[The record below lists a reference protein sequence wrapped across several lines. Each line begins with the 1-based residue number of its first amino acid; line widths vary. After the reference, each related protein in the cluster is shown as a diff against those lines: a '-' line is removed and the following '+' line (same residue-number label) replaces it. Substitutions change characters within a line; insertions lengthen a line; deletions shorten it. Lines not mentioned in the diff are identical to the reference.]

1 MRIRRFPQMTA
12 LAFCTALLL
21 STGGAQTKS
30 SALQGPSNPKS
41 QKAYDEAHD
50 YLKQRMR
57 SSAVESYKKAVKLD
71 PQCLRCAKEGIEEA
85 MSIGDNKDAWEMA
98 DMISTAAANAGV
110 KEFADNEAA
119 VAFYREGVLK
129 NKKELLEKAV
139 VRYDAALTA
148 KPNDPSLRYEK
159 GLALAHL
166 NDDEH
171 AKAEFT
177 EFLKF
182 APENDPMRSRVA
194 RYIEQPELA
203 RARMAPNFRVT
214 TLDGQTVTMDDLRG
228 KVVLVDFWATW
239 CGPCNAELPHVKEIA
254 ARYAGRPLVI
264 LSVSSDKD
272 EAKWKQFIGAHG
284 MTWLQARDSDQSI
297 AEMFGIESIPHYFTI
312 DTDGILQTEQL
323 GGGSEIDGKLKKM
336 VAQAEKHL
344 QENAVK
350 GGD

>member
-1 MRIRRFPQMTA
+1 
-12 LAFCTALLL
+12 
-21 STGGAQTKS
+21 
-30 SALQGPSNPKS
+30 
-41 QKAYDEAHD
+41 
-50 YLKQRMR
+50 
-57 SSAVESYKKAVKLD
+57 
-71 PQCLRCAKEGIEEA
+71 
-85 MSIGDNKDAWEMA
+85 
-98 DMISTAAANAGV
+98 
-110 KEFADNEAA
+110 
-119 VAFYREGVLK
+119 
-129 NKKELLEKAV
+129 
-139 VRYDAALTA
+139 
-148 KPNDPSLRYEK
+148 
-159 GLALAHL
+159 
-166 NDDEH
+166 
-171 AKAEFT
+171 
-177 EFLKF
+177 
-182 APENDPMRSRVA
+182 
-194 RYIEQPELA
+194 
-203 RARMAPNFRVT
+203 MAPNFRVT